1 MPPPELPD
9 EPLEPLEP
17 LPDAGGLDSPSGMQP
32 TSSMA
37 SSVTIAVQRMI
48 VLIMPGGLTHGLA
61 TFDYIVAGRVLGHF
75 LEPGFG
81 LKFNHGTVSSQ

>member
-48 VLIMPGGLTHGLA
+48 VLIMPGA
-61 TFDYIVAGRVLGHF
+61 
-75 LEPGFG
+75 
-81 LKFNHGTVSSQ
+81 